1 MATRITPAWVVFF
14 VCCMCT
20 MLLLL
25 YFFFNQLGRLYVL
38 RIQRFAVT
46 VTMNY
51 SDSFIFPKKDL
62 NAENLWIK

>member
-1 MATRITPAWVVFF
+1 
-14 VCCMCT
+14 MCT